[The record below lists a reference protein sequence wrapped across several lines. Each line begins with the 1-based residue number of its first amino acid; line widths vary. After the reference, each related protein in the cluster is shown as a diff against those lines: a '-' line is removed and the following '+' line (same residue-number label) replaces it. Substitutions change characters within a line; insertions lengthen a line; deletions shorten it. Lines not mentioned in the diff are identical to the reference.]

1 MSGFTSYLEKIKDAI
16 CRWVGEISVEELYEN
31 VELTRRVEELL
42 KSVSRLSA

>member
-1 MSGFTSYLEKIKDAI
+1 MNTFAGYLQKLKDAI